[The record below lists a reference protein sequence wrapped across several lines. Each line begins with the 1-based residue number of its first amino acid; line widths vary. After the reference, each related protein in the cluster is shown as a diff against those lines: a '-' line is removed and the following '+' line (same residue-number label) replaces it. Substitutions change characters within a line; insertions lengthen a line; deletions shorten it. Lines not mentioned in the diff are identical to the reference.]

1 MTELRGART
10 LVTGAS
16 GGLGRAISLALHRE
30 GAQLVLTGRRA
41 GPLDALAAEVGG
53 RSVVADLASR
63 ADLERLLAEAG
74 PLDVLVANA
83 AVPASGDLA
92 EWEPDQI
99 DRAVAVNLTSSI
111 LMARALLPAFRA
123 RRTGHFVFV
132 SSLSGKAGSPGTA
145 LYSATKFGLR
155 GLAAGLRADLAG
167 SGVGCSCIFPAF
179 VGDAGMFADTGAK
192 LPFGFT
198 TVTSNAVAR
207 GVVRAI
213 RTNRAEIDVAPFSL
227 RAGAVAGSLFPGM
240 SAAVQARVGR
250 RLSRQIVDAQKGK
263 H

>member
-1 MTELRGART
+1 MTELSGARA

-16 GGLGRAISLALHRE
+16 GGLGRAISLALQRE
-30 GAQLVLTGRRA
+30 GAELVLTGRQA
-41 GPLDALAAEVGG
+41 GPLGALAAEVGG
-53 RSVVADLASR
+53 RAVVADLASR
-63 ADLERLLAEAG
+63 ADLDRLMAEAG

-99 DRAVAVNLTSSI
+99 DRAVDVNLTSSI
-111 LMARALLPAFRA
+111 LMARALLPDFRA
-123 RRTGHFVFV
+123 RRSGHFVFV

-155 GLAAGLRADLAG
+155 GLAAGLRADLVG

-179 VGDAGMFADTGAK
+179 VGDAGMFAATGAR
-192 LPFGFT
+192 LPFGFS
-198 TVTSNAVAR
+198 TVTSDAVAAA
-207 GVVRAI
+207 VVRAV

-227 RAGAVAGSLFPGM
+227 RAGVVLGSLFPAT
-240 SAAVQARVGR
+240 SAALQARMGR
-250 RLSRQIVDAQKGK
+250 RLSRQIVEAQKGRR
-263 H
+263 